1 MRVIE
6 AVLPILVMLALGAFC
21 RKWKLLSPDGIR
33 DLKFLVT
40 NIMLPV
46 AVFHALATAEYSY
59 GTVVLVGIML
69 AELVVSFGIGFVLRP
84 LMDPAYRKYLPFMV
98 SVYEGGLMAYPLF
111 ANLCGQEHLSQIAVP
126 DIAGLLFGFS
136 IYMGLL
142 TLVETGGKPSAKALV
157 CSALKTPAFIASML
171 GVAAG
176 LLGIVPAILNSAWSG
191 VYTAVENMLTTS
203 VTAIILVVVG
213 YSIEL
218 TPALARPCIKTIL
231 LRAAVQI
238 VMAVGVLFAANR
250 LLGANQIRDIAIIT
264 YMSAPTTFS
273 MQTFLKSEQGSAY
286 VSTTNSLYCMV
297 SVLVYM
303 VMAAACR

>member
-1 MRVIE
+1 MRVVE

-21 RKWKLLSPDGIR
+21 RKRGLLTQQGIGN
-33 DLKFLVT
+33 LKFLVT

-59 GTVVLVGIML
+59 GTLVLVGIML
-69 AELVVSFGIGFVLRP
+69 AALVVPFAVGFLLRP
-84 LMDPAYRKYLPFMV
+84 LMDTAYRKYLPFMV

-111 ANLCGQEHLSQIAVP
+111 ANLCGQEHLSQIAVL

-142 TLVETGGKPSAKALV
+142 TLVETGGKPDAKALARN
-157 CSALKTPAFIASML
+157 ALKTPAFIASVL
-171 GVAAG
+171 GVAVG
-176 LLGIVPAILNSAWSG
+176 LLGIVPALLNSDWG
-191 VYTAVENMLTTS
+191 NVYTAVENMLTTS
-203 VTAIILVVVG
+203 VTAIVLVVVG
-213 YSIEL
+213 YNIEL
-218 TPALARPCIKTIL
+218 TPALVKPCGKTIF
-231 LRAAVQI
+231 LRAAVQT
-238 VMAVGVLFAANR
+238 AAAFCVLLAANR
-250 LLGANQIRDIAIIT
+250 VLGADRIRDIAIIT

-273 MQTFLKSEQGSAY
+273 MQTFMKSEQGSAY

-303 VMAAACR
+303 VMAAI